1 MNTSISELVLLCV
14 TQNLLLSFLTSCT
27 GMSYAKALGQCK
39 EMKVTNTVPVH
50 RHDKVITIS
59 FSGYTLQITAK
70 LVQQINLLIILMK
83 MPHLLQNIVINN
95 TTLEEV
101 LHHNNY
107 QT

>member
-1 MNTSISELVLLCV
+1 MQRNESDKYIIVS
-14 TQNLLLSFLTSCT
+14 
-27 GMSYAKALGQCK
+27 
-39 EMKVTNTVPVH
+39 VH